1 MSLKMQ
7 NKGQLITA
15 RKFVNMTSFVVKQ
28 LGAQDRKY
36 VEVCKRLWLLFATCE
51 LRFSKAT
58 WTAKVMTISTMC
70 TIPQYLKRSKVSA

>member
-1 MSLKMQ
+1 MSLKMR

-15 RKFVNMTSFVVKQ
+15 HKFVNMTSFVVNK

-36 VEVCKRLWLLFATCE
+36 VEVCKRLWLLFSTCE

-58 WTAKVMTISTMC
+58 WTAKLMTMSF
-70 TIPQYLKRSKVSA
+70 